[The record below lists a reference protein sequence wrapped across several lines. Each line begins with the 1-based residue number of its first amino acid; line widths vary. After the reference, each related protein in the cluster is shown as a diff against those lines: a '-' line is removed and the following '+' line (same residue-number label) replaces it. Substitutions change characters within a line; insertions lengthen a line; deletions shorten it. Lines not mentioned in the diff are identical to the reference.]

1 MKSSTVRAMIAVI
14 ALLSAASQ
22 AGTPGSA
29 DLVRARNLVF
39 GAEHVDQRTGQVDRQ
54 QIIFSWLTNATLA
67 ASIKGRVVLLDTFVH
82 RAETVPGRTP
92 FVVEDLV
99 SLAPEVAF
107 IGHGHGDHADN
118 AAWLAAKTG
127 MVLFAS
133 DETCTELRADAVR
146 LVGTGALTSSTIDC
160 RSVTSFG
167 SHPGAELVQI
177 NFLEP
182 LVSITAFRH
191 LHSGTSYPESG
202 EPNPFPITPVKNIAD
217 PRDPDMYPPGT
228 PHSYPTRGPVGGPIS
243 IYYHFVVHG
252 QNEFTFA
259 WHNTTGDLHHGC
271 TIDHQPPACWDDLYP
286 AEHIS
291 ERVKARI
298 AALSETDLE
307 FGSFV
312 SLGYA
317 VNGMRD
323 PIENSAVLKP
333 KVYVPIHQTNAALPT
348 SSLYFKV
355 AYQAQLEQM
364 IPALT
369 PEQRPEAR
377 WMVDPDDYLKPM
389 VYDPSDSRWR
399 KRNQGHDGARGDDR

>member
-1 MKSSTVRAMIAVI
+1 MNRFPSPT
-14 ALLSAASQ
+14 ALAALSLLAFSASAKQ
-22 AGTPGSA
+22 PVPA
-29 DLVRARNLVF
+29 DLVPARNLVF
-39 GAEHVDQRTGQVDRQ
+39 GEENVDQRNGQVDPEKV
-54 QIIFSWLTNATLA
+54 IFSWLTNATLA
-67 ASIKGRVVLLDTFVH
+67 ASIKGHVVLLDTFVH
-82 RAETVPGRTP
+82 RAEVVPGRTP

-99 SLAPEVAF
+99 SLRPEAAF

-118 AAWLAAKTG
+118 AAWLASKLG
-127 MVLFAS
+127 IPLFAS
-133 DETCTELRADAVR
+133 AETCIELRADAVR
-146 LVGTGALTSSTIDC
+146 YVGTGALTNPNIDC
-160 RSVTSFG
+160 RDVTSAG
-167 SHPGAELVQI
+167 SHPGAELVKI

-182 LVSITAFRH
+182 VASITAFRH

-217 PRDPDMYPPGT
+217 PRDPDMYPPGVA
-228 PHSYPTRGPVGGPIS
+228 HSFTTRGPVGGPIS
-243 IYYHFVVHG
+243 IYYHFVVRGDH
-252 QNEFTFA
+252 NFTFA

-271 TIDHQPPACWDDLYP
+271 TIDHQPPACWDDMFP
-286 AEHIS
+286 AEHIAAN
-291 ERVKARI
+291 VKARI
-298 AALSETDLE
+298 EALPETDLE

-323 PIENSAVLKP
+323 PIENSAALKP

-355 AYQAQLEQM
+355 AYQKQLEQM

-369 PEQRPEAR
+369 PEQRPEYR

-389 VYDPSDSRWR
+389 VYDPKDVRWA
-399 KRNQGHDGARGDDR
+399 KRHERHGDRDDD